1 MKERNRLL
9 RRSSTG
15 MRIASFSSCDPQ
27 LPSSLFYLF
36 SMPDFNSFF
45 SVSSTSLPCHLA
57 RSVIFAFLPTMSDPS
72 GFITNPP
79 STFVKIVGTSRED
92 LNGLVCVALQYNAQT
107 GRYVVQMLPGQAS
120 NAPRPGEAAGAAAA
134 GRAAAGGSAAAAA
147 VGLSFKPEN
156 LQTASIV
163 DKVKAQATFAMHEAK
178 RFLNSPDTKEK
189 MRRLYTS
196 LDQRLPPQVKP
207 EYVGIGALIVL
218 FIVVRIVGFTKL
230 VLLTSLVLMLGMILM
245 PDIQAGITDP
255 SILASRF
262 PDRLRDNVAQATG
275 YTSLSKKQAMLG
287 FGIFILFTVKLL
299 ATPTASAVPP
309 PASAATTFDPVVG
322 DAGAKSPPLPSKAFD
337 VEEIY
342 KLGFEDAKDGKDF
355 GASLPKT
362 TGPSAPRGTSAADT
376 SFDDLPPYHPPP
388 PAAKES
394 KFGLTWAMSA
404 FGLFRGVKEL
414 GVTPNGQFDPQ
425 FLVANVKIAPPLKLA
440 LLGFCLY
447 RVLSAFM

>member
-1 MKERNRLL
+1 
-9 RRSSTG
+9 
-15 MRIASFSSCDPQ
+15 MRIASYSSHVI
-27 LPSSLFYLF
+27 PSFLFCNFADARFQQFLQRQF
-36 SMPDFNSFF
+36 
-45 SVSSTSLPCHLA
+45 HLTNPYA
-57 RSVIFAFLPTMSDPS
+57 IIIIALHFCTMSDPS

-120 NAPRPGEAAGAAAA
+120 NAPRPGEAASAAAA
-134 GRAAAGGSAAAAA
+134 ARAAAGGSAAAA

-156 LQTASIV
+156 LV
-163 DKVKAQATFAMHEAK
+163 PCGPMEKVKAQATFAMHEAK
-178 RFLNSPDTKEK
+178 RFVNSPDTKEK

-218 FIVVRIVGFTKL
+218 FIVVRIVGLSKL

-262 PDRLRDNVAQATG
+262 PDRLRANIAQATG
-275 YTSLSKKQAMLG
+275 YTSLTKKQAMIG
-287 FGIFILFTVKLL
+287 FGIFMFFTLKLL
-299 ATPTASAVPP
+299 ATPTGSAVPP
-309 PASAATTFDPVVG
+309 PAPVASRSAPTTFD
-322 DAGAKSPPLPSKAFD
+322 LPSKSFD
-337 VEEIY
+337 MEEIY

-376 SFDDLPPYHPPP
+376 SFDGLPPYHPSP

-414 GVTPNGQFDPQ
+414 GITPDGQFDPQ
-425 FLVANVKIAPPLKLA
+425 YLVANVKVAPPLKLA

>member
-1 MKERNRLL
+1 
-9 RRSSTG
+9 
-15 MRIASFSSCDPQ
+15 MRIASYSSHVI
-27 LPSSLFYLF
+27 PSFLFCNFADARFQQFLQRQF
-36 SMPDFNSFF
+36 
-45 SVSSTSLPCHLA
+45 HLTNPYA
-57 RSVIFAFLPTMSDPS
+57 IIIIALHFCTMSDPS

-120 NAPRPGEAAGAAAA
+120 NAPRPGEAASAAAA
-134 GRAAAGGSAAAAA
+134 ARAAAGGSAAAA

-156 LQTASIV
+156 LV
-163 DKVKAQATFAMHEAK
+163 PCGPMEKVKAQATFAMHEAK
-178 RFLNSPDTKEK
+178 RFVNSPDTKEK

-218 FIVVRIVGFTKL
+218 FIVVRIVGLSKL

-262 PDRLRDNVAQATG
+262 PDRLRANIAQATG
-275 YTSLSKKQAMLG
+275 YTSLTKKQAMIG
-287 FGIFILFTVKLL
+287 FGIFMFFSLKLL
-299 ATPTASAVPP
+299 ATPAGSAVPP
-309 PASAATTFDPVVG
+309 PSPVASRSAPTTFDPVVG
-322 DAGAKSPPLPSKAFD
+322 DAGAKSPPLPSKSFD
-337 VEEIY
+337 MEEIY

-376 SFDDLPPYHPPP
+376 SFDGLPPYHPSP

-414 GVTPNGQFDPQ
+414 GITPDGQFDPQ
-425 FLVANVKIAPPLKLA
+425 YLVANVKVAPPLKLA

>member
-1 MKERNRLL
+1 
-9 RRSSTG
+9 
-15 MRIASFSSCDPQ
+15 
-27 LPSSLFYLF
+27 
-36 SMPDFNSFF
+36 MPDFNSFF
-45 SVSSTSLPCHLA
+45 SVSSTSQTNLA
-57 RSVIFAFLPTMSDPS
+57 GRYVDNRSVIFAFLPTMSDPS
-72 GFITNPP
+72 GFITDPP

-120 NAPRPGEAAGAAAA
+120 NAPHPGEAAGAAAA

-156 LQTASIV
+156 LQTASII

-275 YTSLSKKQAMLG
+275 YTSLSKKQAMIG
-287 FGIFILFTVKLL
+287 FGIFIFFTVKLL

-309 PASAATTFDPVVG
+309 PAPATTFDPVVG

-388 PAAKES
+388 PAARES